1 MKKNKDFKM
10 KKLTLQKEKL
20 LRAICISFLIVPML
34 YSIYYSVP
42 ASDDF
47 SMALGRSNSNGFFS
61 ELFSNCGFF
70 FTKRGGAIV
79 AFFLEFLINPLN
91 AHVHLGHLYGLYM
104 IAAFLLATLA
114 VVYFL
119 SVLTNYILPNLDER
133 LAKTTQ
139 VIVLAVL
146 YSTYYYSEAYNWFVG
161 VIAYELHMVMTLLT
175 FAFIIRWSQTEQHKY
190 FILMII
196 TGIVAANNYV
206 FDIPLGLF
214 YLYAIYYKAKKK
226 TNLHNALP
234 LLCMIASGCV
244 CVLAPGNFVRK
255 SQYVDASGPSFV
267 RICIQVCI
275 DIAERTFRIIVDHP
289 FTVVLFIALVLV
301 GIVSNYK
308 ARENTPNILLVF
320 ILGLL
325 AQAGSLLPYVYARG
339 FTTTYVDIRVQY
351 VMDYF
356 IELNLCATCI
366 LIGRYIAHRVQMQ
379 ITGQTKVATAFALA
393 LFIYASVINNYGYL
407 EIAQVGIL
415 KEHSTITASYN
426 YWNGIL
432 TEIESSDESD
442 LVIERDYSI
451 AWSEY
456 FFAPGIDSGEVYDDD
471 PSVIYS
477 AEHIMPNVYY
487 QKDSLV
493 VNFPEAEE

>member
-1 MKKNKDFKM
+1 MQKLVQQKDKIIRI
-10 KKLTLQKEKL
+10 L
-20 LRAICISFLIVPML
+20 CYLILILPML

-47 SMALGRSNSNGFFS
+47 AMALGRSNSKGFFAD
-61 ELFSNCGFF
+61 LFSNTGFF
-70 FTKRGGAIV
+70 YTKRGGTII
-79 AFFLEFLINPLN
+79 AFFVEMIINPLN
-91 AHVHLGHLYGLYM
+91 AHAHLGHLYGLYM
-104 IAAFLLATLA
+104 IVAFLLATLA
-114 VVYFL
+114 IVYFL
-119 SVLTNYILPNLDER
+119 RVLIAFIAPDLDEKY
-133 LAKTTQ
+133 LKAAQ
-139 VIVLAVL
+139 LIILAVL

-161 VIAYELHMVMTLLT
+161 MVAYGLPMIMALLT
-175 FAFIIRWSQTEQHKY
+175 FAFIIRYSDTAEHKY

-196 TGIVAANNYV
+196 TGIIAANNSV
-206 FDIPLGLF
+206 LDVPLGIF
-214 YLYAIYYKAKKK
+214 YLYVIYYKAKRKPD
-226 TNLHNALP
+226 LHNALP
-234 LLCMIASGCV
+234 LIIMIISGLV
-244 CVLAPGNFVRK
+244 GVLSPGNFVRK
-255 SQYVDASGPSFV
+255 SQYVDASGPSFI
-267 RICIQVCI
+267 RICVQVCI

-356 IELNLCATCI
+356 IELNLCVVCI

-379 ITGQTKVATAFALA
+379 ITDQTKVATLFALA

-432 TEIESSDESD
+432 TEIESSDESN

-487 QKDSLV
+487 HKDSLV

>member
-1 MKKNKDFKM
+1 MQKLVQQKDKIIRI
-10 KKLTLQKEKL
+10 L
-20 LRAICISFLIVPML
+20 CYLILILPML

-47 SMALGRSNSNGFFS
+47 AMALGRSNSKGFFAD
-61 ELFSNCGFF
+61 LFSNTGFF
-70 FTKRGGAIV
+70 YTKRGGTVI
-79 AFFLEFLINPLN
+79 AFFVEMIISPLN

-104 IAAFLLATLA
+104 IVAFLLATLA
-114 VVYFL
+114 IVYFL
-119 SVLTNYILPNLDER
+119 RVLIAFIAPDLDEKY
-133 LAKTTQ
+133 LKAAQ
-139 VIVLAVL
+139 LIILAVL

-161 VIAYELHMVMTLLT
+161 MVAYELPMIMALLT
-175 FAFIIRWSQTEQHKY
+175 FAFIIRYSDTAERKY

-196 TGIVAANNYV
+196 TGIIAANNSV
-206 FDIPLGLF
+206 LDVPLGIF
-214 YLYAIYYKAKKK
+214 YLYVIYYKAKRKPG
-226 TNLHNALP
+226 LHNALP
-234 LLCMIASGCV
+234 LIIMIISGLV
-244 CVLAPGNFVRK
+244 GVLSPGNFVRK
-255 SQYVDASGPSFV
+255 SQYVDASGPSFI
-267 RICIQVCI
+267 RICVQVCI

-356 IELNLCATCI
+356 IELNLCVTCI
-366 LIGRYIAHRVQMQ
+366 LIGRYIAQKVQMQ
-379 ITGQTKVATAFALA
+379 ITGQTKVAAAFALV

-487 QKDSLV
+487 HKDSLV